1 MERIELK
8 KILRE
13 MGVHEILTEMPAVVE
28 PIYREFFDDTSSEVR
43 ECGRIVVYEDGS
55 FSFDDRQI
63 TLSPGSGATIS
74 YEDVLIEVNTYGMEI
89 EYSDGNYQD
98 KFSSISRKD
107 GRVDTF
113 SGSNGTASGIG
124 HMSLDNGSWS
134 IKDSRGA
141 EIVSD
146 EYHNDK
152 MDEEIDSYDLNLA
165 EVLNEFDE
173 RATGIILAY
182 PNTEGWFRKTRMS
195 VVENVEKQNDPE
207 EKEIRRIQRLER
219 RVIKLEQENKALKE
233 SHAKTASLLER
244 ALKFVK
250 EVKKSPA
257 GQIFFGRKLKALD
270 IDTKKLSA
278 GN

>member
-1 MERIELK
+1 
-8 KILRE
+8 
-13 MGVHEILTEMPAVVE
+13 MGVNNMLVEMPAVVE
-28 PIYREFFDDTSSEVR
+28 PIYRELFDQTSSEVR
-43 ECGRIVVYEDGS
+43 DCDRFIVYEDGS
-55 FSFDDRQI
+55 FSFDDKQI

-74 YEDVLIEVNTYGMEI
+74 YEDVLIEVNSYGMEI

-113 SGSNGTASGIG
+113 SGSNGSATGIG

-134 IKDSRGA
+134 IKDARGA
-141 EIVSD
+141 DIVCD

-152 MDEEIDSYDLNLA
+152 MDEEIDSVELNLA
-165 EVLNEFDE
+165 EVLDEFDE
-173 RATGIILAY
+173 RATGIIIAY

-195 VVENVEKQNDPE
+195 VIENVEKQNDIE

-219 RVIKLEQENKALKE
+219 RVIKLEAENKNLKE
-233 SHAKTASLLER
+233 LQDTTASLLER
-244 ALKFVK
+244 TLKFVK

-257 GQIFFGRKLKALD
+257 GQIFFGKKLKNLEV
-270 IDTKKLSA
+270 DTKRLSA

>member
-1 MERIELK
+1 
-8 KILRE
+8 
-13 MGVHEILTEMPAVVE
+13 
-28 PIYREFFDDTSSEVR
+28 
-43 ECGRIVVYEDGS
+43 
-55 FSFDDRQI
+55 
-63 TLSPGSGATIS
+63 
-74 YEDVLIEVNTYGMEI
+74 
-89 EYSDGNYQD
+89 
-98 KFSSISRKD
+98 
-107 GRVDTF
+107 
-113 SGSNGTASGIG
+113 
-124 HMSLDNGSWS
+124 
-134 IKDSRGA
+134 
-141 EIVSD
+141 
-146 EYHNDK
+146 
-152 MDEEIDSYDLNLA
+152 MDEEIVSYDLNLA

-219 RVIKLEQENKALKE
+219 RVIKLEQENMALKE

>member
-1 MERIELK
+1 MDRIELK
-8 KILRE
+8 KILKE
-13 MGVHEILTEMPAVVE
+13 IGVNETLTEMPAVVE
-28 PIYREFFDDTSSEVR
+28 PIYRELFDQTSSEVR
-43 ECGRIVVYEDGS
+43 ESGRFVVYEDGS
-55 FSFDDRQI
+55 FSFDERQI

-89 EYSDGNYQD
+89 EYSDGNYQSN
-98 KFSSISRKD
+98 FSSISRKD

-113 SGSNGTASGIG
+113 SGSNGSTSGVG

-134 IKDSRGA
+134 IKDARGTD
-141 EIVSD
+141 IVCD

-152 MDEEIDSYDLNLA
+152 MDEEIDSVDIDLV

-182 PNTEGWFRKTRMS
+182 PNTEGWFRRTRMA
-195 VVENVEKQNDPE
+195 VVENIEKQNDAE

-219 RVIKLEQENKALKE
+219 RVIKLEIENKKLQE

-270 IDTKKLSA
+270 ADTKRLSS

>member
-89 EYSDGNYQD
+89 EYSDGNYQG

-182 PNTEGWFRKTRMS
+182 PNTEGWFRKTRMA

-250 EVKKSPA
+250 EVKKSPV

>member
-89 EYSDGNYQD
+89 EYSDRNYQG

-146 EYHNDK
+146 EYHND
-152 MDEEIDSYDLNLA
+152 
-165 EVLNEFDE
+165 
-173 RATGIILAY
+173 
-182 PNTEGWFRKTRMS
+182 
-195 VVENVEKQNDPE
+195 
-207 EKEIRRIQRLER
+207 
-219 RVIKLEQENKALKE
+219 
-233 SHAKTASLLER
+233 
-244 ALKFVK
+244 
-250 EVKKSPA
+250 
-257 GQIFFGRKLKALD
+257 
-270 IDTKKLSA
+270 
-278 GN
+278 

>member
-1 MERIELK
+1 MDRVELK

-13 MGVHEILTEMPAVVE
+13 MGVSETLTEMPAVVE
-28 PIYREFFDDTSSEVR
+28 PIFREVFDQTSNEVR
-43 ECGRIVVYEDGS
+43 ECGRFVVYEDGS
-55 FSFDDRQI
+55 FSFDERQI

-89 EYSDGNYQD
+89 EYSDGNYQNN
-98 KFSSISRKD
+98 FSSISRKD

-113 SGSNGTASGIG
+113 SGSNGSASGVG

-141 EIVSD
+141 DIVCD

-152 MDEEIDSYDLNLA
+152 MDEEIDSYDLNLV
-165 EVLNEFDE
+165 EILNEFDE

-182 PNTEGWFRKTRMS
+182 PNTEGWYRRTRMA
-195 VVENVEKQNDPE
+195 VVENIEKQNDPE

-219 RVIKLEQENKALKE
+219 RVIKLEIENKKLQE
-233 SHAKTASLLER
+233 TNTKTANLLER

-270 IDTKKLSA
+270 IDTKRLSS

>member
-89 EYSDGNYQD
+89 EYSDGNYQG

-182 PNTEGWFRKTRMS
+182 PNTEGWFRKTRMA

-219 RVIKLEQENKALKE
+219 RVIKLEQENMALKE

-257 GQIFFGRKLKALD
+257 GQIFFGRKLKVLD
-270 IDTKKLSA
+270 ADTKKLSA